1 MGRRARLRAQTT
13 AEIKAIARKHLAEG
27 GPDALSLRA
36 IAREMGMSGS
46 AIYSYFE
53 TRDALITT
61 LINDIYTSLLDQVE
75 AARDAVPPDD
85 IAGRILAWGQA
96 LRAWSLA
103 NPEGFRL
110 IYGDPVAGYKA
121 PDNGPA
127 PDAAKRAC
135 LGLTELV
142 ATAWPRAKATQ
153 SRTDHQW
160 SDFSPGLVSIAREAF
175 PDLPPAALALALRV
189 WGRMHGLISLEI
201 YGHLRSQTGDP
212 AKLYHAE
219 MLDLI
224 RSLELEPERAH
235 TPTATEERRSQPNRS
250 D

>member
-1 MGRRARLRAQTT
+1 MHEQTLGRRARLRAQTT
-13 AEIKAIARKHLAEG
+13 AEIKAIALRHLAEG
-27 GPDALSLRA
+27 GPEAVSLRA
-36 IAREMGMSGS
+36 IARDMGMSGS

-110 IYGDPVAGYKA
+110 IYGDPVAGYHA

-127 PDAAKRAC
+127 PEAAKRAC

-142 ATAWPRAKATQ
+142 AAAWPYAKTMQ

-160 SDFSPGLVSIAREAF
+160 SDFSPALVSIVREEF
-175 PDLPPAALALALRV
+175 PDLPPAAVALALRV
-189 WGRMHGLISLEI
+189 WGRMHGLISLEV
-201 YGHLRSQTGDP
+201 YGHLRLQIGDP
-212 AKLYHAE
+212 AKLHHAE

-224 RSLELEPERAH
+224 ASLRLDA
-235 TPTATEERRSQPNRS
+235 

>member
-1 MGRRARLRAQTT
+1 MHEQTLGRRARLRVQTT
-13 AEIKAIARKHLAEG
+13 AEIKAIALRHLTEG
-27 GPDALSLRA
+27 GPDAVSLRA
-36 IAREMGMSGS
+36 IARDMGMSGS

-85 IAGRILAWGQA
+85 IAGRILAWGQS
-96 LRAWSLA
+96 LRTWSLA

-110 IYGDPVAGYKA
+110 IYGDPVAGYHA

-127 PDAAKRAC
+127 PEAAKRAC

-142 ATAWPRAKATQ
+142 AASWPYAKTTQ

-160 SDFSPGLVSIAREAF
+160 SDFSPALVSIVREEF

-189 WGRMHGLISLEI
+189 WGRMHGLISLEV
-201 YGHLRSQTGDP
+201 YGHLRLQTGDP
-212 AKLYHAE
+212 AKLHHAE

-224 RSLELEPERAH
+224 ASLHLDA
-235 TPTATEERRSQPNRS
+235 